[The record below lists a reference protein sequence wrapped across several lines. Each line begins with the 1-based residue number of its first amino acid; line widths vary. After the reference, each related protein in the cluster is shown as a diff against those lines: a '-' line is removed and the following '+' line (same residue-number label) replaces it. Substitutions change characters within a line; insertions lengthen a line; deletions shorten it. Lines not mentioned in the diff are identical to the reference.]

1 MYRIPDEELEC
12 PLCKA
17 KALTAPTFFDNSE
30 GYPQVVFDLRSPS
43 KSWLAEKRRSFRV
56 ASARICMACG
66 LVLPSLSAEMLAK
79 LDEDLPELR
88 PQPSPPPET

>member
-1 MYRIPDEELEC
+1 MYRIPDDELEC

-17 KALTAPTFFDNSE
+17 KALTPPTLFDNIE
-30 GYPQVVFDLRSPS
+30 GYPHVVFDLQTPS
-43 KSWLAEKRRSFRV
+43 KSWLAESRRGFRV

-79 LDEDLPELR
+79 LSAELPELR
-88 PQPSPPPET
+88 PRPSPPPET